1 MVEISTSFLSVEK
14 DKVMQAIYNLEVAKT
29 DYYHIDVMDGKFVE
43 AFTNEIM
50 EEYSGYMKSVST
62 IPLDVHLM
70 VNDVKKYVDIY
81 LNYDPSIITFHI
93 EAVKDKEE
101 TMKLINYI
109 KSNNCKVGLSIN
121 PSTPIQKLYE
131 LLPYIH
137 LVLVMTV
144 VPGKGGQELIE
155 STIDKIKEL
164 RAYIDDNNYD
174 VYIEADGGI
183 KLENCNLVKD
193 AGADI
198 LVSGTGIIK
207 QENYAEAIKQMRR

>member
-14 DKVMQAIYNLEVAKT
+14 DKVMQVIYNLEVAKT

-70 VNDVKKYVDIY
+70 VNDVRKYVDIY
-81 LNYDPSIITFHI
+81 LNYEPNIITFHI
-93 EAVKDKEE
+93 EAVKNKDEAME
-101 TMKLINYI
+101 LINYI
-109 KSNNCKVGLSIN
+109 KSNNCKVGLAIN
-121 PSTPIQKLYE
+121 PTTPTKKLYE
-131 LLPYIH
+131 LLPYVH

-144 VPGKGGQELIE
+144 VPGRGGQPLVEN
-155 STIDKIKEL
+155 TIDKIKEL

-183 KLENCNLVKD
+183 KLENCDLVKN
-193 AGADI
+193 AGSDI
-198 LVSGTGIIK
+198 LVSGTGIIE
-207 QENYAEAIKQMRR
+207 QENYADAIKEMRG

>member
-50 EEYSGYMKSVST
+50 EEYCGYMKSVST

-81 LNYDPSIITFHI
+81 LNYEPNIITFHI
-93 EAVKDKEE
+93 EAVKNKNEAIE
-101 TMKLINYI
+101 LINYI
-109 KSNNCKVGLSIN
+109 KSNNCKVGLAIS
-121 PSTPIQKLYE
+121 PATPIKKLYD
-131 LLPYIH
+131 LLPYVH

-144 VPGKGGQELIE
+144 VPGKGGQALIA

-164 RAYIDDNNYD
+164 RSYIDDNNYD
-174 VYIEADGGI
+174 IFIEADGGI

-198 LVSGTGIIK
+198 LVSGTGIME
-207 QENYAEAIKQMRR
+207 QESYADAIGQMRR

>member
-1 MVEISTSFLSVEK
+1 MVEISTSFLSVKK

-101 TMKLINYI
+101 AMKLINYI

-121 PSTPIQKLYE
+121 PSTPVQKLYE

-155 STIDKIKEL
+155 ATIDKIKEL

-174 VYIEADGGI
+174 VYIEVDGGI

-198 LVSGTGIIK
+198 LVSGTGIIE
-207 QENYAEAIKQMRR
+207 QENYGDAIKQMRR

>member
-43 AFTNEIM
+43 SFTNEIM
-50 EEYSGYMKSVST
+50 EEYSGYMKSVSS

-121 PSTPIQKLYE
+121 PSTPVQKLYE